1 MRRTEHSSFEL
12 GEYTQGVSSPFFI
25 AKSDKRYSKH
35 SSTVSYC
42 KNNYF
47 ASRNQAEMEELMN
60 IVALTGRLTADP
72 ILSKSTTGVSVTVFN
87 IAVNRNYKKE
97 GGQEADFIRVVAWRN
112 TAEFICRY
120 FRKGTKI
127 EINGELQS
135 RTFKDKETGKNRTI
149 MEVVANQASFAESK
163 SSGDNKSSEKYN
175 GGTNYQQK
183 ATATTN
189 QTSQVATVNEL
200 DADGFLPLADE
211 DGDLPF

>member
-1 MRRTEHSSFEL
+1 
-12 GEYTQGVSSPFFI
+12 
-25 AKSDKRYSKH
+25 
-35 SSTVSYC
+35 
-42 KNNYF
+42 
-47 ASRNQAEMEELMN
+47 MEEFMN

-72 ILSKSTTGVSVTVFN
+72 VLSKSTTGVSVTVFN
-87 IAVNRNYKKE
+87 IAVSRNYKKE

-127 EINGELQS
+127 EISGELQS
-135 RTFKDKETGKNRTI
+135 RTFKDKESGKNRTI

-163 SSGDNKSSEKYN
+163 SSGDNKTPTQAYASSDN
-175 GGTNYQQK
+175 TTA
-183 ATATTN
+183 ATAN
-189 QTSQVATVNEL
+189 HTSQPAPVSEL